1 MGAGCGFG
9 GFNLSSKQMEDE
21 QLVGVTV
28 EVQVFMGWVKPP
40 CLPGSFIVEVDSC
53 LGENYY

>member
-1 MGAGCGFG
+1 MGAGCGLG

-40 CLPGSFIVEVDSC
+40 LPPWQFHCRSGFM
-53 LGENYY
+53 LR